1 MGAQI
6 VPAGGGPPADADAI
20 GGVPIVY
27 VNGKKHA
34 LPLGRAECTLLT
46 WLRGTACTSSSRS
59 CGAHFQVYT

>member
-6 VPAGGGPPADADAI
+6 VPAGGGPPADAI

-34 LPLGRAECTLLT
+34 LPLGRAESTLLT
-46 WLRGTACTSSSRS
+46 WLRGTACTCS
-59 CGAHFQVYT
+59 A